1 MRILLLQ
8 AFASMFDEGL
18 VKSVGVSMDIAS
30 VSNSDT
36 RDRV

>member
-8 AFASMFDEGL
+8 EFESMFDVGF
-18 VKSVGVSMDIAS
+18 VKSVGMSMDIAS